1 MQDEEDLLLRAEPE
15 QVQNEEA
22 AASTG
27 TLARRRARMGT
38 LV

>member
-1 MQDEEDLLLRAEPE
+1 MQDEEDLLLHAKPE
-15 QVQNEEA
+15 QVQDKEA

-27 TLARRRARMGT
+27 TLARKRARIGT